1 MENLICIL
9 DSIEYSPIFDE
20 ETALNF
26 METSLHLIDE
36 LNEDFHFKDGLLKD
50 IFVNEPIFESI
61 FEIWLNQLENSYECN
76 HILLQDTYLEEMHD
90 LLEATIQIYMDCF
103 DSYNG
108 SWMLEE
114 HLDKEFVNTEFIETL
129 NTDSIETPDQDPI
142 KNKDP
147 IKEEP
152 IKTVH
157 TEFIETTDKDSSD
170 KEDKDSDKK
179 ELDKKELDKKE
190 IFRIKIKELRERL
203 QPAQR
208 TDEWYTFRNNLIT
221 ASDAHKV
228 FKSQATL
235 NELVFKKCKD
245 YQHMCSKSKEDRFV
259 DGLND
264 GLKDGCKDGLNDEL
278 NDGLKDGLND
288 GLNDVK
294 KIVLNTNST
303 NASTNASVNVN
314 SSLHWGQKYE
324 PLSVM
329 IYEDT
334 FSTKVGEFGCMQ
346 HPKYSFLGASP
357 DGINID
363 ESSEKYGKMLEIKNV
378 VSRVITGIP
387 KNEYWIQMQLQM
399 EVCDLDE
406 CDFLETKFTE
416 YEDEDA
422 FLKDSPQQD
431 FSDVDVDTFVPSFS
445 QTSENKLKG
454 IIIYFNKPDGN
465 PFYVY
470 KPIQCI
476 QHSDIDAWETE
487 MLTMYQGNNPYQ
499 GERNN
504 LYQGN
509 NKYGYMFVKYIYWK
523 LEVFS
528 CVHVTR
534 DKLWFKN
541 NIQAIQDAW
550 NIIEKERTGVYSHR
564 APKKK
569 ITNATS
575 NMGLG
580 LMLKQS
586 KNNTIHDF
594 FLNKVT
600 G

>member
-1 MENLICIL
+1 MENLTCIL

-36 LNEDFHFKDGLLKD
+36 LNEDSTLD
-50 IFVNEPIFESI
+50 NEPIFEDV

-90 LLEATIQIYMDCF
+90 LLEATIQIYIDCF

-108 SWMLEE
+108 SWILEE
-114 HLDKEFVNTEFIETL
+114 HLDKEFVKEDPIKTLNTEFIET
-129 NTDSIETPDQDPI
+129 P
-142 KNKDP
+142 
-147 IKEEP
+147 
-152 IKTVH
+152 
-157 TEFIETTDKDSSD
+157 DKDSSD
-170 KEDKDSDKK
+170 KEDQDSDKK
-179 ELDKKELDKKE
+179 EDNDSSDKKEDNDSSDKEDNDSSDKKE

-245 YQHMCSKSKEDRFV
+245 FQHMCSKSKED
-259 DGLND
+259 GLND
-264 GLKDGCKDGLNDEL
+264 GCKDELNDGLNDEL
-278 NDGLKDGLND
+278 NDI
-288 GLNDVK
+288 K
-294 KIVLNTNST
+294 KIVLNTNT

-431 FSDVDVDTFVPSFS
+431 FSDVDVFVPSFS

-487 MLTMYQGNNPYQ
+487 MLTMYQGNNP
-499 GERNN
+499 
-504 LYQGN
+504 YQGN

-586 KNNTIHDF
+586 KNNTINDF
-594 FLNKVT
+594 FHKVT

>member
-1 MENLICIL
+1 MENLTCIL

-36 LNEDFHFKDGLLKD
+36 YVLLKE
-50 IFVNEPIFESI
+50 VYVLTNELIFETI

-114 HLDKEFVNTEFIETL
+114 EDLKKTINKEFV
-129 NTDSIETPDQDPI
+129 
-142 KNKDP
+142 KNDDEEKDD
-147 IKEEP
+147 
-152 IKTVH
+152 
-157 TEFIETTDKDSSD
+157 DKDSSD
-170 KEDKDSDKK
+170 KEEDQDS
-179 ELDKKELDKKE
+179 DKKELDKKE

-245 YQHMCSKSKEDRFV
+245 YQDMCSKSMGLNNELMDDLMDGLKEDELM
-259 DGLND
+259 DGLN
-264 GLKDGCKDGLNDEL
+264 N
-278 NDGLKDGLND
+278 
-288 GLNDVK
+288 VK
-294 KIVLNTNST
+294 KIVLNTTPSK
-303 NASTNASVNVN
+303 SVNVN

-431 FSDVDVDTFVPSFS
+431 NHDDNHNPSFS

-470 KPIQCI
+470 KPIDCI
-476 QHSDIDAWETE
+476 QHTDIDAWETD
-487 MLTMYQGNNPYQ
+487 MLTM
-499 GERNN
+499 
-504 LYQGN
+504 YQGN

-528 CVHVTR
+528 CVHVGR

-569 ITNATS
+569 ITNTS
-575 NMGLG
+575 SMGLG
-580 LMLKQS
+580 LMLIN
-586 KNNTIHDF
+586 KNNKTINDF
-594 FLNKVT
+594 FNK
-600 G
+600 

>member
-1 MENLICIL
+1 
-9 DSIEYSPIFDE
+9 
-20 ETALNF
+20 
-26 METSLHLIDE
+26 
-36 LNEDFHFKDGLLKD
+36 
-50 IFVNEPIFESI
+50 
-61 FEIWLNQLENSYECN
+61 
-76 HILLQDTYLEEMHD
+76 
-90 LLEATIQIYMDCF
+90 
-103 DSYNG
+103 
-108 SWMLEE
+108 
-114 HLDKEFVNTEFIETL
+114 
-129 NTDSIETPDQDPI
+129 
-142 KNKDP
+142 
-147 IKEEP
+147 
-152 IKTVH
+152 
-157 TEFIETTDKDSSD
+157 
-170 KEDKDSDKK
+170 
-179 ELDKKELDKKE
+179 
-190 IFRIKIKELRERL
+190 
-203 QPAQR
+203 
-208 TDEWYTFRNNLIT
+208 
-221 ASDAHKV
+221 
-228 FKSQATL
+228 
-235 NELVFKKCKD
+235 
-245 YQHMCSKSKEDRFV
+245 MCSKSIGLKEDELMDELMV
-259 DGLND
+259 MDGLN
-264 GLKDGCKDGLNDEL
+264 N
-278 NDGLKDGLND
+278 
-288 GLNDVK
+288 VK
-294 KIVLNTNST
+294 KIVLNTT
-303 NASTNASVNVN
+303 ASKSVNVN

-431 FSDVDVDTFVPSFS
+431 NHDDNHNHNHNHNPSFS
-445 QTSENKLKG
+445 QTSENTLKG

-470 KPIQCI
+470 KPINCI
-476 QHSDIDAWETE
+476 QHTDIDAWETE
-487 MLTMYQGNNPYQ
+487 MLTMYQAQGPPY
-499 GERNN
+499 G
-504 LYQGN
+504 
-509 NKYGYMFVKYIYWK
+509 YGYMFVKYIYWK

-528 CVHVTR
+528 CVHVAR
-534 DKLWFKN
+534 DRQWFKN

-550 NIIEKERTGVYSHR
+550 NIIEKERTGIYSHR

-575 NMGLG
+575 NMGAG

>member
-1 MENLICIL
+1 MENLTCIL

-50 IFVNEPIFESI
+50 VLINEPNFETISEIIFEPI

-157 TEFIETTDKDSSD
+157 TTDQDP
-170 KEDKDSDKK
+170 DKK
-179 ELDKKELDKKE
+179 ELNKKE

-245 YQHMCSKSKEDRFV
+245 YQHMCSKSKEDGLN
-259 DGLND
+259 DGCKDELND
-264 GLKDGCKDGLNDEL
+264 GLKDGCKDE
-278 NDGLKDGLND
+278 LKDE
-288 GLNDVK
+288 LNDVK

-499 GERNN
+499 G
-504 LYQGN
+504 N

-528 CVHVTR
+528 CVHVAR
-534 DKLWFKN
+534 DRKWFKN

-594 FLNKVT
+594 F
-600 G
+600 